1 MAFFDS
7 LLVLAESDFFSIAAG
22 IGILL
27 VIYLVFTFALN
38 KMKKTLIGKAKTK
51 KQVSNVEI
59 FSKLIRYTALFLLAI
74 AVIFYYSGSITGIGL
89 TFGLFSAALGFAL
102 QKPIAGIAAWAMV
115 VTKRPFEIGDRI
127 IIGNIKGDVSDI
139 TLTHIYIHEIGGTI
153 GTETVSGRTIMV
165 PNAVLFE
172 QNIINYTFKD
182 ELVLSE
188 VNTNVTYESNLKK
201 AMKIVLTSAVIHTK
215 EYSEKTDEEPE
226 VRVLFLDSGIKI
238 SVQYFTHAKRLAETA
253 SNITQEIFDR
263 ISKADDVEIAYPHTQ
278 VVFTGKTGK
287 NFEQQTGK
295 K

>member
-188 VNTNVTYESNLKK
+188 VNTNVT
-201 AMKIVLTSAVIHTK
+201 SAVIHTK